1 MIKMREF
8 HELANVF
15 PMLSDDEAKALA
27 EDIFSHG
34 LQEPI
39 TLLDGK
45 ILDGRN
51 RYIACLDAGVE
62 PQFTLYKGNNPVA
75 FVVSRNLTRR
85 HLGEGQRAMVAKKL
99 ATLEHGQRQTGK
111 FAAVTTQAQAASML
125 NVSERSVPTA
135 GAIIDKAVPEIVKA
149 VEKGNVSVSAAA
161 QFARQPKKEQAKQ
174 IREAKTL
181 ADAVKAHRKGLSTR
195 SGKPNEV
202 LYGGVVASRP
212 KPPDGPSLTQIGM
225 VKRFAEFC
233 DTNQPASV
241 VAGML
246 PMELEEAR
254 ASLVVI
260 TGWLVRFRPQVESRH
275 MTTTEAADGSRGP
288 EMDPAKRD
296 PLAGARDMPDIPACL
311 DRRAKSVPTSASPA
325 CKFQYSKTRS
335 HAPSSQQRLEE
346 P

>member
-51 RYIACLDAGVE
+51 RHIACLDAGVE
-62 PQFTLYKGNNPVA
+62 PQFTLCKGNNPVA

-202 LYGGVVASRP
+202 LYSGVVASRP
-212 KPPDGPSLTQIGM
+212 KPPDARCCRDGSLRDR
-225 VKRFAEFC
+225 KCRRSSA
-233 DTNQPASV
+233 ASRPPW
-241 VAGML
+241 AHRMRA
-246 PMELEEAR
+246 PCRTARWRCTSRSARR
-254 ASLVVI
+254 AS
-260 TGWLVRFRPQVESRH
+260 
-275 MTTTEAADGSRGP
+275 A
-288 EMDPAKRD
+288 PATK
-296 PLAGARDMPDIPACL
+296 
-311 DRRAKSVPTSASPA
+311 
-325 CKFQYSKTRS
+325 
-335 HAPSSQQRLEE
+335 
-346 P
+346 